1 MASII
6 KHPRKDGKTSYRIYY
21 FDHQNKRRSKIVI
34 GNKKK
39 AESIAHRIEIEV
51 QDIKTG
57 LKPSPSDKESI
68 GKLVDK
74 YLKHIQGAG
83 KQPSTIIRYKTSLTA
98 FTDYFTSEKGI
109 GKVTYAVIENF
120 KSHRLKT
127 CTPSSVNVD
136 LRHLRGFLN
145 HCVRMGVITESPYR
159 GVKQV
164 KVGEHIVRF
173 LREAEIHSLLF
184 EIHQGQDEDIM
195 DLIQFYLHTGARA
208 NEILPPNFTWESVKK
223 DYIELYGKGEKTR
236 RIGLNDTIRKILHK
250 RRDLEFPF
258 PFKYEY
264 VYSRIVKKYYKRAGI
279 KNANLHTL
287 RKTAGALLIQQGVD
301 IYRVSRF
308 LGHSSVVV
316 TERHYLDLLQ
326 KEYSDMTAALENA
339 IPRISEGEP
348 EGECSVAS

>member
-6 KHPRKDGKTSYRIYY
+6 KHPRVDGKTAYRIYY
-21 FDHQNKRRSKIVI
+21 FDHQRKRRSKIVI
-34 GNKKK
+34 GTKKK

-51 QDIKTG
+51 QDIQSG

-74 YLKHIQGAG
+74 YLKHILAAG
-83 KQPSTIIRYKTSLTA
+83 KQKSTIVRYKSSLMA
-98 FTDYFTSEKGI
+98 FTDYFTSERAI
-109 GKVTYAVIENF
+109 GTVTYAVIENF
-120 KSHRLKT
+120 KSYRLKT
-127 CTPSSVNVD
+127 CSPSGVNVD

-145 HCVRMGVITESPYR
+145 HCVRMGVISESPYR

-184 EIHQGQDEDIM
+184 EIHTGQDDDIM

-223 DYIELYGKGEKTR
+223 DYIELFGKGEKTR
-236 RIGLNDTIRKILHK
+236 RIGMNDTIRKILHK

-264 VYSRIVKKYYKRAGI
+264 VYSQIVRKYYKLAGI

-316 TERHYLDLLQ
+316 TERHYTDLLQ

-339 IPRISEGEP
+339 IPKISETAGEWRL
-348 EGECSVAS
+348 AS